1 MVKFFKDSL
10 DKVLKPIK
18 KLPKEFDKIGDDIKD
33 AFEKAG
39 EEITKGTD
47 TAINEA
53 FVKPFA
59 EMTAGI
65 DALIQDFLR
74 IICFLNN
81 VPTRFANVG
90 AGFDSIFDGVV
101 QEFVALGYAIEL
113 GYTSI
118 SSLVYHISVYLKSY
132 LDCGT
137 KMITNLGDCLIFYL
151 LEVVGQVL
159 YLPIRIILWVMVT
172 FLSVNLYESEK
183 DTWESIY
190 KFNDNLYPY
199 TNFHIAHY
207 PESIRKK
214 CYTCVRL
221 RDEVITFKGNQV
233 DKTFSKDIPDVFN
246 RKRVEFIRGRKQFNE
261 FGAYPNARDPKYV
274 V

>member
-1 MVKFFKDSL
+1 MVKFFKDTL

-18 KLPKEFDKIGDDIKD
+18 KFPKVFDKIGDDIKD

-137 KMITNLGDCLIFYL
+137 KMITNLGDCFIFYL
-151 LEVVGQVL
+151 LEVVGQIL

-183 DTWESIY
+183 DTWNSIY
-190 KFNDNLYPY
+190 KFNDSLYPY
-199 TNFHIAHY
+199 INFHIAHY
-207 PESIRKK
+207 PESIREK
-214 CYTCVRL
+214 CYSCVRL
-221 RDEVITFKGNQV
+221 RDEVIEFKGNQV
-233 DKTFSKDIPDVFN
+233 DKTFSKDIPAVFK
-246 RKRVEFIRGRKQFNE
+246 RKRVEFERGRKQFDE
-261 FGAYPNARDPKYV
+261 FGAYPKARHPRFV